1 MSKTIR
7 HYIGG
12 LGRDGKKDWPT
23 RIVRRRDRL
32 AQWQTPP
39 LQRPLRILRTVAGQS
54 ALSGELPAAQA
65 I

>member
-32 AQWQTPP
+32 A
-39 LQRPLRILRTVAGQS
+39 
-54 ALSGELPAAQA
+54 
-65 I
+65 